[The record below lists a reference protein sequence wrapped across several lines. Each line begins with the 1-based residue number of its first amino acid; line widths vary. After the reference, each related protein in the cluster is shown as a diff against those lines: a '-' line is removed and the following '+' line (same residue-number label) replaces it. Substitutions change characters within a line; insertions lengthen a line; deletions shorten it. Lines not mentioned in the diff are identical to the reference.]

1 MDTVSTAIS
10 DTLADAQ
17 GLVVGAV
24 AVLLAIPA
32 TFVGVKLAKRVMN
45 KA

>member
-1 MDTVSTAIS
+1 MEAVTTALS

-24 AVLLAIPA
+24 VVLLAIPA
-32 TFVGVKLAKRVMN
+32 TFVGIKIGKRVMN

>member
-1 MDTVSTAIS
+1 MEAVTTALT

-17 GLVVGAV
+17 GIIVGAV
-24 AVLLAIPA
+24 VVLLAIPA
-32 TFVGVKLAKRVMN
+32 TFVGVKIAKRVMN

>member
-1 MDTVSTAIS
+1 MEAVTTALTS
-10 DTLADAQ
+10 TLADAQ

-24 AVLLAIPA
+24 VVLLAIPA
-32 TFVGVKLAKRVMN
+32 TFVGIKIGKRVMN

>member
-1 MDTVSTAIS
+1 MDAVTTALT

-17 GLVVGAV
+17 GLITGAV
-24 AVLLAIPA
+24 VVLLAIPA
-32 TFVGVKLAKRVMN
+32 TFVGIKIAKRVFS

>member
-1 MDTVSTAIS
+1 MDVVTTTLN

-17 GLVVGAV
+17 GLITGAV

-32 TFVGVKLAKRVMN
+32 TLVAIKIGKRIMN

>member
-1 MDTVSTAIS
+1 MDAVGTALTSTLS
-10 DTLADAQ
+10 DAQ
-17 GLVVGAV
+17 GLITGAV

-32 TFVGVKLAKRVMN
+32 IFVGVKIGKRVMN

>member
-1 MDTVSTAIS
+1 MEAVTTAVTDI
-10 DTLADAQ
+10 LGDAQ

-24 AVLLAIPA
+24 VVLLAIPA
-32 TFVGVKLAKRVMN
+32 TFVGIKVGKRIMN

>member
-1 MDTVSTAIS
+1 MDSVGTAIG

-17 GLVVGAV
+17 GLITGAV
-24 AVLLAIPA
+24 VVLLAIPA
-32 TFVGVKLAKRVMN
+32 TFVGIKIAKRVMN

>member
-1 MDTVSTAIS
+1 MDAVTTQIT

-17 GLVVGAV
+17 ALVVGAV
-24 AVLLAIPA
+24 VVLLAIPA
-32 TFVGVKLAKRVMN
+32 TFVGIKVGKRLMN

>member
-1 MDTVSTAIS
+1 MDAVGTALT

-17 GLVVGAV
+17 GIITGAV
-24 AVLLAIPA
+24 VVLLAIPA
-32 TFVGVKLAKRVMN
+32 TFVGVKIAKRVMN